1 MQNFVWFQGVIED
14 RNDPLKIGRVKIRCY
29 GYHTENKQDLPTED
43 LPWATPITP
52 VTSASVNGIGET
64 PLGPVTGTWVVGF
77 LEMVALHKTLSILE
91 LSPQS
96 QVCFQIQIL
105 VLVIRVVYIQKK
117 TSLTNPIQ
125 AVLAR
130 NEKIEETIV
139 EKRNDID
146 EMEVP
151 SGGGSSSQIT
161 SQQHL
166 TTHSIHSTK

>member
-1 MQNFVWFQGVIED
+1 MENFVWFQGVIED

-77 LEMVALHKTLSILE
+77 FRDGSLAQNPVYFGTIPAISSMLPNPNVGFSDPMVSTQRKI
-91 LSPQS
+91 
-96 QVCFQIQIL
+96 
-105 VLVIRVVYIQKK
+105 
-117 TSLTNPIQ
+117 SLTNRTQTVWQEMRRLKKRLSKKKMTSMRWRFLPVVVRQ
-125 AVLAR
+125 VKSA
-130 NEKIEETIV
+130 EKH
-139 EKRNDID
+139 
-146 EMEVP
+146 P
-151 SGGGSSSQIT
+151 
-161 SQQHL
+161 